1 MEVSELLDKI
11 RQEIVRELEIT
22 DEVLS
27 DSASL
32 REAYGMDSVAA
43 VTIVFRLENELGL
56 EIDIKKLAGID
67 TIEQL
72 RALLV
77 KELSEKERHCLKEH
91 G

>member
-1 MEVSELLDKI
+1 MEVSALLQKI
-11 RQEIVRELEIT
+11 REEIARELEVPIET
-22 DEVLS
+22 LS

-56 EIDIKKLAGID
+56 EIDVKKLAGIN
-67 TIEQL
+67 TIDQL
-72 RALLV
+72 RVLIA
-77 KELSEKERHCLKEH
+77 KELFDKDRHCLKEH